1 MLLMVVVTLL
11 SCSKNK
17 PKIGD
22 LYKGGYVFK
31 VNFWSGGLCAAT
43 KDFKTGVEW
52 GCYSQ
57 LIDGANG
64 EDVGDGEE
72 NSKDILGGCSDAL
85 TAATVC
91 DVLVSEDQDDWYLP
105 SIDELSLLW
114 HSRFNVNKSL
124 STIMGS
130 TVLPIYASYWSSNEY
145 ISYLYAIS
153 FNFIDGN
160 IGSPSKNSAYWVRA
174 VRAF

>member
-1 MLLMVVVTLL
+1 MKIVMLLMVVVSFL

-31 VNFWSGGLCAAT
+31 VNFWGGGLCAAT

-64 EDVGDGEE
+64 EDVGDGEQ

-105 SIDELSLLW
+105 SIGELELMYNELHAKGIGNFSYT
-114 HSRFNVNKSL
+114 N
-124 STIMGS
+124 
-130 TVLPIYASYWSSNEY
+130 YWSSTQ
-145 ISYLYAIS
+145 
-153 FNFIDGN
+153 NFSLGAWN
-160 IGSPSKNSAYWVRA
+160 LNFGSGQRDNSKAKKDASCRVRA
-174 VRAF
+174 IRSF